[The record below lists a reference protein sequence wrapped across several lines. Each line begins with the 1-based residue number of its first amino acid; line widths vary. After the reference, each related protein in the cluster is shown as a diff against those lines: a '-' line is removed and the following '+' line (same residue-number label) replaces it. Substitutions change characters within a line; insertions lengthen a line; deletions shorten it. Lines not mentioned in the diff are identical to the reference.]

1 MDPLFFSHDETSLLW
16 LVLFGLLIWRS
27 LSFFSPLGGIG
38 LCHWFNLAINH
49 FIGEVFINQNVDF
62 KTADRNAG
70 ILGYQLSAWAIMG
83 LLMAFFT
90 IFGLDLR
97 YKKTSI
103 DKQNKSDTNINIGYS
118 GIVYGM
124 VCYFFLSGLL
134 AFIPSIT
141 SILSGGLG
149 MASAGLAWSYICM
162 IKKRGYF
169 IGILFASIMFLFPIF
184 TLLLNGFMGYGIYAI
199 FGVAGVVMVTHRP
212 RIVIGLLAPG
222 LLYLGLSLYP
232 SYMLSR
238 DEIRGSVWGGAEMGE
253 RFQITFGTLAE
264 KWEWFDPSDERQM
277 DLFNGRLNQN
287 VLVGASYEY
296 ISAGYIQFSEG
307 DTIYEG
313 FLALIPRIIWV
324 DKPIKAGSAGL
335 ASRFTG
341 IGFSEGT
348 SVGIGNL
355 MELYVNFNVYGILL
369 GFYIIGLAVYY
380 LDLQTGYAIKNIN
393 PGLFFLSLVPGQS
406 LMNSIGSFVEW
417 GPSLI
422 GSVVLVW
429 IFNKFYIRSSGSIQW
444 KSTKIG
450 NSEIV
455 QNIMLK

>member
-16 LVLFGLLIWRS
+16 LFLFGLLIWRS
-27 LSFFSPLGGIG
+27 LSFLSPLGGIG

-62 KTADRNAG
+62 KSVDRNAG
-70 ILGYQLSAWAIMG
+70 IIGYQLSAWAIIG

-90 IFGLDLR
+90 VFCLDFR

-103 DKQNKSDTNINIGYS
+103 NKQNKSNSNSNFNVNIGYS

-124 VCYFFLSGLL
+124 VCYFFLSGMLS
-134 AFIPSIT
+134 FIPSIT
-141 SILSGGLG
+141 SILSAGLG
-149 MASAGLAWSYICM
+149 MASAGLAWSYIVM
-162 IKKRGYF
+162 IKKRGYTVSLMF
-169 IGILFASIMFLFPIF
+169 SSIMFLFPIF
-184 TLLLNGFMGYGIYAI
+184 TLVLNGFMGYGISAI

-212 RIVIGLLAPG
+212 RFVIGLFAPG
-222 LLYLGLSLYP
+222 LLYLGLSLHP

-238 DEIRGSVWGGAEMGE
+238 DEIRSSVWGGAEMGE

-264 KWEWFDPSDERQM
+264 RWEWFDPSDERQM
-277 DLFNGRLNQN
+277 GLFNGRLNQN

-296 ISAGYIQFSEG
+296 ISAGYIPFAEG
-307 DTIYEG
+307 ETIYDG

-324 DKPIKAGSAGL
+324 DKPIKAGSYGL

-341 IGFSEGT
+341 ISFSEGT

-355 MELYVNFNVYGILL
+355 MELYVNFNVFGIII
-369 GFYIIGLAVYY
+369 GFYIIGLCVYY
-380 LDLQTGYAIKNIN
+380 LDLQTGYAIKNFN
-393 PGLFFLSLVPGQS
+393 PILFFLSIVPGQS

-417 GPSLI
+417 GPSLV
-422 GSVVLVW
+422 GSVVLAW
-429 IFNKFYIRSSGSIQW
+429 IFYKFYIRTPGSIQL

-455 QNIMLK
+455 

>member
-16 LVLFGLLIWRS
+16 LFLFGLLIWRS
-27 LSFFSPLGGIG
+27 LSFLSPLGGIG

-62 KTADRNAG
+62 KSVDRNAG
-70 ILGYQLSAWAIMG
+70 IIGYQISAWAIIG

-90 IFGLDLR
+90 VFCLDFR

-103 DKQNKSDTNINIGYS
+103 YKQNKSNSNSNFNVNIGYS

-124 VCYFFLSGLL
+124 VCYFFLSGILS
-134 AFIPSIT
+134 FIPSIT
-141 SILSGGLG
+141 SILSAGLG
-149 MASAGLAWSYICM
+149 MASAGLAWSYIVM
-162 IKKRGYF
+162 IKKRGYTVSLMF
-169 IGILFASIMFLFPIF
+169 SSIMFLFPIF
-184 TLLLNGFMGYGIYAI
+184 TLVLNGFMGYGISAI
-199 FGVAGVVMVTHRP
+199 FGTAGVVMVTHRP
-212 RIVIGLLAPG
+212 RFVIGLLAPG

-238 DEIRGSVWGGAEMGE
+238 DEIRSSVWGGAEMGE

-264 KWEWFDPSDERQM
+264 RWEWFDPSDERQM
-277 DLFNGRLNQN
+277 GLFNGRLNQN
-287 VLVGASYEY
+287 TLVGASYEY
-296 ISAGYIQFSEG
+296 ISAGYIPFAEG
-307 DTIYEG
+307 ETIYDG

-324 DKPIKAGSAGL
+324 DKPIKAGSYGL

-341 IGFSEGT
+341 ISFSEGT

-355 MELYVNFNVYGILL
+355 MELYVNFNVFGIII
-369 GFYIIGLAVYY
+369 GFYIIGLCVYY
-380 LDLQTGYAIKNIN
+380 LDLQTGYAIKNFN
-393 PGLFFLSLVPGQS
+393 PILFFLSIVPGQS

-417 GPSLI
+417 GPSLV

-429 IFNKFYIRSSGSIQW
+429 IFYKFYIRTPGSIQL
-444 KSTKIG
+444 KSTIIG

-455 QNIMLK
+455 

>member
-16 LVLFGLLIWRS
+16 LFLFGLLIWRS
-27 LSFFSPLGGIG
+27 LSIFSPLGGIG

-62 KTADRNAG
+62 KSVDRNAG
-70 ILGYQLSAWAIMG
+70 IIGYQLSAWAIIG

-90 IFGLDLR
+90 VFGLDLR
-97 YKKTSI
+97 YKETFI
-103 DKQNKSDTNINIGYS
+103 NKQKKGNSKSNLNIGYS

-124 VCYFFLSGLL
+124 VCYFFLCGVLS
-134 AFIPSIT
+134 FIPSIT

-149 MASAGLAWSYICM
+149 MASAGLAWSYIVM
-162 IKKRGYF
+162 IKKRGYTVSLMF
-169 IGILFASIMFLFPIF
+169 SSTMFLFPVF
-184 TLLLNGFMGYGIYAI
+184 TLILSGFMGYGISAI

-212 RIVIGLLAPG
+212 RFVIGLLAPG

-238 DEIRGSVWGGAEMGE
+238 DEIRSSVWGGAEMGE

-264 KWEWFDPSDERQM
+264 KWEWFDPSDGRQM

-296 ISAGYIQFSEG
+296 ISAGYIQFAEG
-307 DTIYEG
+307 ETIYEG
-313 FLALIPRIIWV
+313 FLALIPRIIWI
-324 DKPIKAGSAGL
+324 DKPIKAGSSGL
-335 ASRFTG
+335 ANRFSG
-341 IGFSEGT
+341 ITFSEGT

-355 MELYVNFNVYGILL
+355 MELYVNFNVFGIII
-369 GFYIIGLAVYY
+369 GFYIIGLSVYY

-393 PGLFFLSLVPGQS
+393 PSLFYLSILPGQS

-417 GPSLI
+417 GPSLV
-422 GSVVLVW
+422 GSVILAW
-429 IFNKFYIRSSGSIQW
+429 FFTKFYIGSSGSIQL
-444 KSTKIG
+444 KSTKI
-450 NSEIV
+450 N
-455 QNIMLK
+455 N

>member
-16 LVLFGLLIWRS
+16 LFLFGLLIWRS
-27 LSFFSPLGGIG
+27 LSFLSPLGGIG

-62 KTADRNAG
+62 KSVDRNAG
-70 ILGYQLSAWAIMG
+70 IIGYQLSAWAIIG

-90 IFGLDLR
+90 VFGLDFR

-103 DKQNKSDTNINIGYS
+103 DKRKESNTNINVGYS

-124 VCYFFLSGLL
+124 VCYFFLSGILS
-134 AFIPSIT
+134 FIPSIT
-141 SILSGGLG
+141 SILSAGLG
-149 MASAGLAWSYICM
+149 MASAGLAWSYIVM
-162 IKKRGYF
+162 IKKRGYT
-169 IGILFASIMFLFPIF
+169 ISLLFSSTMLLFPVF
-184 TLLLNGFMGYGIYAI
+184 TLVLNGFMGFGISAI

-212 RIVIGLLAPG
+212 RFVIGLLAPG

-238 DEIRGSVWGGAEMGE
+238 GEIRDSVWGGAEMGE

-296 ISAGYIQFSEG
+296 ISAGYIQFAEG
-307 DTIYEG
+307 ETIYDG

-324 DKPIKAGSAGL
+324 DKPIKAGSYGL

-355 MELYVNFNVYGILL
+355 MELYVNFNVFGIII
-369 GFYIIGLAVYY
+369 GFYIIGLGVYY

-393 PGLFFLSLVPGQS
+393 PSLFYLSILPGQS

-417 GPSLI
+417 GPSLV
-422 GSVVLVW
+422 GSVILAW
-429 IFNKFYIRSSGSIQW
+429 FFTKFYIGSPGSMQW

-455 QNIMLK
+455 

>member
-16 LVLFGLLIWRS
+16 LFLFGLLIWRS
-27 LSFFSPLGGIG
+27 LSIFSPLGGIG

-62 KTADRNAG
+62 KSVDRNAG
-70 ILGYQLSAWAIMG
+70 IIGYQISAWAIIG

-90 IFGLDLR
+90 VFGLDLR
-97 YKKTSI
+97 YKETFI
-103 DKQNKSDTNINIGYS
+103 NKQKKGNSKSNLNIGYS

-124 VCYFFLSGLL
+124 VCYFFLCGVLS
-134 AFIPSIT
+134 FIPSIT

-149 MASAGLAWSYICM
+149 MASAGLAWSYIVM
-162 IKKRGYF
+162 IKKRGYTVSLMF
-169 IGILFASIMFLFPIF
+169 SSTMFLFPVF
-184 TLLLNGFMGYGIYAI
+184 TLILSGFMGYGISAI

-212 RIVIGLLAPG
+212 RFVIGLLAPG

-238 DEIRGSVWGGAEMGE
+238 DEIRSSVWGGAEMGE

-264 KWEWFDPSDERQM
+264 KWEWFDPSDGRQM

-296 ISAGYIQFSEG
+296 ISAGYIQFAEG
-307 DTIYEG
+307 ETIYEG
-313 FLALIPRIIWV
+313 FLALIPRIIWI
-324 DKPIKAGSAGL
+324 DKPIKAGSSGL
-335 ASRFTG
+335 ANRFSG
-341 IGFSEGT
+341 ITFSEGT

-355 MELYVNFNVYGILL
+355 MELYVNFNVFGIII
-369 GFYIIGLAVYY
+369 GFYIIGLSVYY

-393 PGLFFLSLVPGQS
+393 PSLFYLSILPGQS

-417 GPSLI
+417 GPSLV
-422 GSVVLVW
+422 GSVILAW
-429 IFNKFYIRSSGSIQW
+429 FFTKFYIGSSGSIQL
-444 KSTKIG
+444 KSTKI
-450 NSEIV
+450 N
-455 QNIMLK
+455 N

>member
-16 LVLFGLLIWRS
+16 LFLFGLLIWRS
-27 LSFFSPLGGIG
+27 LSFLSPLGGIG

-62 KTADRNAG
+62 KSVDRNAG
-70 ILGYQLSAWAIMG
+70 IIGYQLSAWAIIG

-90 IFGLDLR
+90 VFCLDFR

-103 DKQNKSDTNINIGYS
+103 NKQNKSNSNSNFNVNIGYS

-124 VCYFFLSGLL
+124 VCYFFLSGILS
-134 AFIPSIT
+134 FIPSIT
-141 SILSGGLG
+141 SILSAGLG
-149 MASAGLAWSYICM
+149 MASAGLAWSYIVM
-162 IKKRGYF
+162 IKKRGYTVSLMF
-169 IGILFASIMFLFPIF
+169 SSIMFLFPIF
-184 TLLLNGFMGYGIYAI
+184 TLVLNGFMGYGISAI
-199 FGVAGVVMVTHRP
+199 FGTAGVVMVTHRP
-212 RIVIGLLAPG
+212 RFVIGLLAPG

-238 DEIRGSVWGGAEMGE
+238 DEIRSSVWGGAEMGE

-264 KWEWFDPSDERQM
+264 RWEWFDPSDERQM
-277 DLFNGRLNQN
+277 GLFNGRLNQN
-287 VLVGASYEY
+287 TLVGASYEY
-296 ISAGYIQFSEG
+296 ISAGYIPFAEG
-307 DTIYEG
+307 ETIYDG

-324 DKPIKAGSAGL
+324 DKPIKAGSYGL

-341 IGFSEGT
+341 ISFSEGT

-355 MELYVNFNVYGILL
+355 MELYVNFNVFGIII
-369 GFYIIGLAVYY
+369 GFYIIGLCVYY
-380 LDLQTGYAIKNIN
+380 LDLQTGYAIKNFN
-393 PGLFFLSLVPGQS
+393 PILFFLSIVPGQS

-417 GPSLI
+417 GPSLV

-429 IFNKFYIRSSGSIQW
+429 IFYKFYIRTPGSIQL

-455 QNIMLK
+455 